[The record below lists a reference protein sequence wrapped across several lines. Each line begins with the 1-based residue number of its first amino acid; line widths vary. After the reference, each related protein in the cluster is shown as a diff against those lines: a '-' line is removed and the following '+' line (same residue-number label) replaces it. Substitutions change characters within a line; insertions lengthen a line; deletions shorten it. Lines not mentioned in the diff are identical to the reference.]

1 MNYID
6 IIIILLLIASAVHG
20 YKKGLIHELA
30 SLASF
35 ILGIYL
41 AIKFSGWVADKLQYF
56 LSQNTAFIV
65 AFIIIFLLVSM
76 SVFFIGKMLEK
87 TFEEAELGP
96 INKLAGVL
104 FNIAKTVIVLSVLI
118 FVFNFFQATRNWPSQ
133 KTREESFLFTKI
145 ESVAPS
151 IYPLVMN
158 KVKEEDKK

>member
-6 IIIILLLIASAVHG
+6 VIIIIILIASAVHG

-41 AIKFSGWVADKLQYF
+41 AIKFSGWAADKLQYF

-65 AFIIIFLLVSM
+65 AFIVIFLIVSI
-76 SVFFIGKMLEK
+76 SVYFIGKLLEK

-96 INKLAGVL
+96 INKLAGIV
-104 FNIAKTVIVLSVLI
+104 FNLAKTVIVLSVLI
-118 FVFNFFQATRNWPSQ
+118 FVLNFFPATSKWPSQ
-133 KTREESFLFTKI
+133 KTRDESYLFVKI
-145 ESVAPS
+145 ESIAPS
-151 IYPLVMN
+151 IYPLVMK
-158 KVKEEDKK
+158 KVNDESKN